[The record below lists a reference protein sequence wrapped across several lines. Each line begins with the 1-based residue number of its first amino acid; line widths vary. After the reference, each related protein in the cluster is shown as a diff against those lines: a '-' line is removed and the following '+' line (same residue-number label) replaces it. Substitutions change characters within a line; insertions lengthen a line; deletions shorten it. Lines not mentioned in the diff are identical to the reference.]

1 MTRAPLWLAH
11 HHEGELDRCA
21 RVGSTLVCRRCLA
34 AHPVSWVVMVLS
46 LAGIG
51 WPTASDTAILWAL
64 PSIAVAEYVAEQLR
78 LVAYSPRRQAVLS
91 FLCGIAFGRG
101 LARVL
106 RDQGDPL
113 FWAVT
118 LTMSGV
124 MVGALI
130 IRSRRDRAA
139 QRRREED
146 AAEVEW
152 RRLEAELFGAP
163 APATPAA

>member
-21 RVGSTLVCRRCLA
+21 RVGATLVCRRCLA
-34 AHPVSWVVMVLS
+34 AHPISWVVMALS

-51 WPTASDTAILWAL
+51 WPAGWDATVLWVL
-64 PSIAVAEYVAEQLR
+64 PSIAVAEYAAEQLR
-78 LVAYSPRRQAVLS
+78 LVRYSAPRQAALS

-106 RDQGDPL
+106 RDLGDPL
-113 FWAVT
+113 FWSVT
-118 LTMSGV
+118 LTMSGA

-130 IRSRRDRAA
+130 IGRRRDAL
-139 QRRREED
+139 RRRRAEED
-146 AAEVEW
+146 AAEIEW
-152 RRLEAELFGAP
+152 RRLEARLFG
-163 APATPAA
+163 